1 MMSYPCERGLP
12 ALLHRDAVLLAG
24 NKTISDSFEVVS
36 RSIVKILQR
45 EGQTAA
51 QLKKRNHRKILN
63 KHQVMRILG
72 VVCSV
77 WSSTILKGIIC
88 FGKHSMNIIS
98 QLGTETNS
106 LRFWCQIMHP
116 FFSTKHPHPLAK
128 RHPICQIYASH
139 NTTSNNCKAHHLTS
153 LENQLHQIN
162 SSIAPYNVPR
172 LVQAPENHLLKKMGM
187 TGVVSCYML
196 FLVVYR

>member
-1 MMSYPCERGLP
+1 MMSYPCERGLLV
-12 ALLHRDAVLLAG
+12 LLHRDAVLLAG

-45 EGQTAA
+45 GGQTAA

-106 LRFWCQIMHP
+106 LRCQSCQIMHP
-116 FFSTKHPHPLAK
+116 FTLWYPLAK
-128 RHPICQIYASH
+128 RHPICQIYESH

-162 SSIAPYNVPR
+162 WSIAPYNLPR
-172 LVQAPENHLLKKMGM
+172 LVGKHRKII
-187 TGVVSCYML
+187 
-196 FLVVYR
+196 F

>member
-1 MMSYPCERGLP
+1 MMSYPCERGLLV
-12 ALLHRDAVLLAG
+12 LLHRDVVLLAG

-45 EGQTAA
+45 GGQTAA

-116 FFSTKHPHPLAK
+116 FLRRA
-128 RHPICQIYASH
+128 PIGETPSDLPNLWIPQ
-139 NTTSNNCKAHHLTS
+139 HHLQQLQGPSPNITGKS
-153 LENQLHQIN
+153 TATNQLVHCSIQ
-162 SSIAPYNVPR
+162 SSTTCSSTG
-172 LVQAPENHLLKKMGM
+172 NHLLKKMGM

>member
-1 MMSYPCERGLP
+1 MSYPCERGLLV
-12 ALLHRDAVLLAG
+12 LLHRDAVLLAG

-36 RSIVKILQR
+36 RSIVKILQKG
-45 EGQTAA
+45 GQTAA

-106 LRFWCQIMHP
+106 LRCQSCQIMHP
-116 FFSTKHPHPLAK
+116 FLSTSTHWRNAIRSAK
-128 RHPICQIYASH
+128 SMDPTTPPPTTARPI
-139 NTTSNNCKAHHLTS
+139 T
-153 LENQLHQIN
+153 
-162 SSIAPYNVPR
+162 
-172 LVQAPENHLLKKMGM
+172 
-187 TGVVSCYML
+187 
-196 FLVVYR
+196 